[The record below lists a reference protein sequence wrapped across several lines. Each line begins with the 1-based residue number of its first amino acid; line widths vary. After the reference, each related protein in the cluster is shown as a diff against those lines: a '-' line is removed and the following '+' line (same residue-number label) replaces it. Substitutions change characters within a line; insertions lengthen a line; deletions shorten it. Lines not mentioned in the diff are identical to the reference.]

1 LEPGGNHK
9 QYHSCA
15 LYKTKVHN
23 GHVRIVLNFVFLSF
37 EFFRVSGHR
46 EAIESKLL
54 CFRPYVTKE
63 LCDAAKRI
71 FVLRIFLLLLSL
83 IILLT
88 PSPVSCKETEKPEKP
103 AQEKTWDY
111 WYRLGKLKFRQKELD
126 KAAQALERAVKA
138 AENPADKSRAHELL
152 SHLYREKGDTV
163 KFISNLEKAAHLS
176 PEKYA
181 LFTYR
186 IVNHLMEDGKPEEAE
201 TRARAAM
208 KKIKTDKGRLMLWE
222 RICAIHKN
230 GETFENLKK
239 ECAPEKKTGYRTPEQ
254 IKKLITIY
262 NIEGDRKKVAQLYAQ
277 LTQADPADREAR
289 KRLADM
295 LLSQGKGL
303 EAAKLLEEFATG
315 ISENRNQYAEML
327 IEIYLE
333 HGEKKKAEKWMEFLR
348 RPSAS
353 GSLRLARILEK
364 AGDREGALREYSS
377 AKNNANTIHEYTRAV
392 QGKIK
397 LLEKMKQY
405 MKGHIEC
412 LSLMSNPS
420 VPKQVREQAKEADT
434 RFVEKLKDLQKKN
447 KT

>member
-1 LEPGGNHK
+1 VEIALLGWIFAQAMCGAEKRELKSGVTPRR
-9 QYHSCA
+9 YSSCHI
-15 LYKTKVHN
+15 L
-23 GHVRIVLNFVFLSF
+23 IL
-37 EFFRVSGHR
+37 
-46 EAIESKLL
+46 
-54 CFRPYVTKE
+54 P
-63 LCDAAKRI
+63 I
-71 FVLRIFLLLLSL
+71 FIIILTSL
-83 IILLT
+83 ILLFSE
-88 PSPVSCKETEKPEKP
+88 PLSCKEAGKPQKP
-103 AQEKTWDY
+103 AQKKTWDY
-111 WYRLGKLKFRQKELD
+111 WYRLGKLKFKQKELD
-126 KAAQALERAVKA
+126 TAAQALERAVKA

-186 IVNHLMEDGKPEEAE
+186 IVNHLIEEGNPKEAE
-201 TRARAAM
+201 KRARAAM

-239 ECAPEKKTGYRTPEQ
+239 ECTHEKKKGYRTPEQ

-262 NIEGDRKKVAQLYAQ
+262 NIEGDREKVAELYTE
-277 LTQADPADREAR
+277 LTQANPADREAR

-315 ISENRNQYAEML
+315 ISENRNRYAVML
-327 IEIYLE
+327 IEIYLKHE
-333 HGEKKKAEKWMEFLR
+333 KKKKAEKWMEFLR

-353 GSLRLARILEK
+353 GSLRLASVLEK

-377 AKNNANTIHEYTRAV
+377 AKKNANTVHEYTSAV
-392 QGKIK
+392 QGKIR
-397 LLEKMKQY
+397 LLEEMKEY
-405 MKGHIEC
+405 AKGHMEC
-412 LSLMSNPS
+412 LSLMVNPH
-420 VPKQVREQAKEADT
+420 VPEQIRKWAKEADK
-434 RFVEKLKDLQKKN
+434 RFTAKIENSYKKN
-447 KT
+447 KK

>member
-1 LEPGGNHK
+1 MWRAEKRELKSGVIHRRYSPG
-9 QYHSCA
+9 QI
-15 LYKTKVHN
+15 L
-23 GHVRIVLNFVFLSF
+23 IL
-37 EFFRVSGHR
+37 
-46 EAIESKLL
+46 
-54 CFRPYVTKE
+54 P
-63 LCDAAKRI
+63 
-71 FVLRIFLLLLSL
+71 IFLIITLTSL
-83 IILLT
+83 ILLFSE
-88 PSPVSCKETEKPEKP
+88 PLSCKEAEKAQKP
-103 AQEKTWDY
+103 AQEKSWHY

-126 KAAQALERAVKA
+126 TAAQALERAVKA

-186 IVNHLMEDGKPEEAE
+186 IVNHLMETGKTEEAE
-201 TRARAAM
+201 KRARAAM

-239 ECAPEKKTGYRTPEQ
+239 ECAHEKKKGYRTPEQ

-262 NIEGDRKKVAQLYAQ
+262 NIEGDREKVAELYTE

-315 ISENRNQYAEML
+315 ISENRNRYAVML
-327 IEIYLE
+327 IEIYLKHE
-333 HGEKKKAEKWMEFLR
+333 KKKKAEKWMEFLR
-348 RPSAS
+348 RSSAS
-353 GSLRLARILEK
+353 GSLRLASVLEK
-364 AGDREGALREYSS
+364 AGDRMGALREYSS
-377 AKNNANTIHEYTRAV
+377 AKKNANTVHEYTRAV

-412 LSLMSNPS
+412 LSLMSNPH
-420 VPKQVREQAKEADT
+420 VPKQIREQAKEADN
-434 RFVEKLKDLQKKN
+434 RFVEKLTNLQKKN